1 VAAVGHPWVPRTA
14 VLLEEQL
21 PEQELFPLLLVELLV
36 LVLVVVRVQ
45 VVFFH

>member
-1 VAAVGHPWVPRTA
+1 VEERRDPTIQ
-14 VLLEEQL
+14 VLLEDKL

-45 VVFFH
+45 VVCFHSTQ